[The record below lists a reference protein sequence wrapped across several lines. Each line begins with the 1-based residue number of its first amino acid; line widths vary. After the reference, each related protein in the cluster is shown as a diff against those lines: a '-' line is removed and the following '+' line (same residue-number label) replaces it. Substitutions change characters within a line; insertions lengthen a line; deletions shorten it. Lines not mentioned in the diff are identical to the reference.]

1 MSSSSRPFQG
11 SSNNQFF
18 ITGDQIITFD
28 SLGNVDE
35 SSQKSSDKN
44 ESIDSD
50 VTDSRDFTTPDSGLE
65 DSESASPL
73 EKKPETN
80 CQPILLEMNNLQGG
94 GESKDGT
101 VNILDNLKF
110 NFAPDV
116 IEATNKKSESKRFMD
131 GGEKSSNE
139 SNGKLEEK
147 GSSSPLSPSGLGE
160 LRHTRG
166 RLKLDLSFNH
176 NTDLGGMMNK
186 KINRIH

>member
-18 ITGDQIITFD
+18 IAGDQIITFD

-80 CQPILLEMNNLQGG
+80 CQPILLEMNNLHGG
-94 GESKDGT
+94 VESKDGT

-116 IEATNKKSESKRFMD
+116 IEATNKKSESKRFID

-139 SNGKLEEK
+139 LNGKLEEK